1 MSDITRQE
9 WISMSQRLVVAE
21 TKIEHFEKNE
31 DDVWKSITELRN
43 LLQSQGLRLAL
54 IFGGINVVVVGIGLL
69 VGFTTLLERLG
80 K

>member
-1 MSDITRQE
+1 
-9 WISMSQRLVVAE
+9 MSQRLVVAE